1 MKEVEKQFGGTI
13 SGRSKAYEDTSFVVG
28 DSPVTL
34 DINTDLGRN
43 SRTGYII
50 CDGAGDILV
59 ELSGDGT
66 NYGTQFTMKDNE
78 KVNLDGLS
86 IDSIKITHSSDSSY
100 RVNVA

>member
-1 MKEVEKQFGGTI
+1 MKEVEKQFSGTI

-28 DSPVTL
+28 ESPVTR
-34 DINTDLGRN
+34 DINADLGRN

-86 IDSIKITHSSDSSY
+86 IDSIKITHSADSAY
-100 RVNVA
+100 RINVA